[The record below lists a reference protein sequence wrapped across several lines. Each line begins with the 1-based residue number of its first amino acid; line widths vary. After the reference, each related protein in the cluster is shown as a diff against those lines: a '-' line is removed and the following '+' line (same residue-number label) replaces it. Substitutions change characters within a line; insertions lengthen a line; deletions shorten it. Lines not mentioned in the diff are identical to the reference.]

1 MSVEEAFEANSD
13 GAFSVTAKRQAEA
26 YEIINNS
33 EDEVFQN
40 NLYDWYMGQGWN
52 DRLLEISSPYVV
64 SYLRRRMDKDPAHA
78 DLLWRYYAHHNNFL
92 EAASVQLLLAKSG
105 FDLNL
110 EQRIGY
116 LSRARTNASIRTVS
130 LLDAA
135 QGRQQLLREITDLL
149 EVGNIQDDILQRM
162 KSDPRLTDQ
171 RRPQVLKALDGQ
183 ILEVAELFNQYADQA
198 GYYDI
203 CILIYHCADHR
214 NPADIQSTWQ
224 LLIEQVHQEAD
235 ASQQMRPFE
244 AVALKVRMLGQRL
257 HAAEATFPIPI
268 LLPMLLR
275 YALEYQN
282 NAAPPMWVLDIFLEL
297 DIRPSALLPVVEQM
311 YYTNEQPFVG
321 RHRRVLAAD
330 LVYLVQAW
338 LLESERH
345 GDSVVFGG
353 EEAAAGVEELL
364 TGLVRGQD
372 LDAEK
377 REQVE
382 VLRGRIA
389 QAMR

>member
-1 MSVEEAFEANSD
+1 
-13 GAFSVTAKRQAEA
+13 
-26 YEIINNS
+26 
-33 EDEVFQN
+33 
-40 NLYDWYMGQGWN
+40 MGQGWN
-52 DRLLEISSPYVV
+52 DRLLDISSPYVI
-64 SYLRRRMDKDPAHA
+64 SYLRRRMDKNPDHA

-183 ILEVAELFNQYADQA
+183 ILEVAELYNQYADQA
-198 GYYDI
+198 GYHDI

-214 NPADIQSTWQ
+214 NPSDISSTWQ
-224 LLIEQVHQEAD
+224 LLIEQVHQEAVSND
-235 ASQQMRPFE
+235 QMQPFE
-244 AVALKVRMLGQRL
+244 AVALKVRSLGQRL
-257 HAAEATFPIPI
+257 HTAEATFPIPI

-275 YALEYQN
+275 YALQHQT
-282 NAAPPMWVLDIFLEL
+282 NAASPMWVMDTFLEL
-297 DIRPSALLPVVEQM
+297 DIRPSALVPVVEQM

-321 RHRRVLAAD
+321 RYRRILAAD
-330 LVYLVQAW
+330 LIYLIQAW
-338 LLESERH
+338 LRESERH
-345 GDSVVFGG
+345 GDSILFGS
-353 EEAAAGVEELL
+353 EENATGIDELL
-364 TGLVRGQD
+364 TGLAGSQD
-372 LDAEK
+372 LDADK
-377 REQVE
+377 QQAVDT
-382 VLRGRIA
+382 LRGRIA

>member
-1 MSVEEAFEANSD
+1 
-13 GAFSVTAKRQAEA
+13 
-26 YEIINNS
+26 
-33 EDEVFQN
+33 
-40 NLYDWYMGQGWN
+40 
-52 DRLLEISSPYVV
+52 
-64 SYLRRRMDKDPAHA
+64 
-78 DLLWRYYAHHNNFL
+78 LLWRYYAHHNNFL

-105 FDLNL
+105 FELNL

-130 LLDAA
+130 LLDTA

-162 KSDPRLTDQ
+162 KSDTRLTEQ

-224 LLIEQVHQEAD
+224 LLIEQVHQEAENSD
-235 ASQQMRPFE
+235 QMRPFE
-244 AVALKVRMLGQRL
+244 AVALKVRSLGQRL

-282 NAAPPMWVLDIFLEL
+282 NAASPMWVMDTFLEL
-297 DIRPSALLPVVEQM
+297 DIRPSALVPVIEQM

-321 RHRRVLAAD
+321 RHRRILAAD
-330 LVYLVQAW
+330 LIYLVQAW
-338 LLESERH
+338 LRESERH
-345 GDSVVFGG
+345 GDSVLFGSDDS
-353 EEAAAGVEELL
+353 AAGIDELL
-364 TGLVRGQD
+364 TSLAGSQD
-372 LDAEK
+372 LDAAN
-377 REQVE
+377 QQAVDI
-382 VLRGRIA
+382 LRGRIA

>member
-1 MSVEEAFEANSD
+1 
-13 GAFSVTAKRQAEA
+13 
-26 YEIINNS
+26 
-33 EDEVFQN
+33 
-40 NLYDWYMGQGWN
+40 
-52 DRLLEISSPYVV
+52 
-64 SYLRRRMDKDPAHA
+64 MDKNPDHA
-78 DLLWRYYAHHNNFL
+78 DLLWRYYAHHNNYL

-105 FDLNL
+105 FVLNL

-162 KSDPRLTDQ
+162 RSDTRLTEQ
-171 RRPQVLKALDGQ
+171 RRPGVLKALDGQ

-214 NPADIQSTWQ
+214 NPADIQATWQ
-224 LLIEQVHQEAD
+224 LLIEQVHQEAEAGD
-235 ASQQMRPFE
+235 QVRPFE
-244 AVALKVRMLGQRL
+244 AVGLKVRSLGQRL

-282 NAAPPMWVLDIFLEL
+282 NAAPPTWVLDIFLEL
-297 DIRPSALLPVVEQM
+297 DIRPQALLPVLEQM

-321 RHRRVLAAD
+321 RHRRVLAAN
-330 LVYLVQAW
+330 LVYLIQAW

-345 GDSVVFGG
+345 GDSVVFGSD
-353 EEAAAGVEELL
+353 ENAAGVEEVL
-364 TGLVRGQD
+364 TGLVRSQD
-372 LDAEK
+372 LDAEQ
-377 REQVE
+377 REAVE
-382 VLRGRIA
+382 ILRGRIA

>member
-1 MSVEEAFEANSD
+1 VSLEQTSETSPD
-13 GAFSVTAKRQAEA
+13 GAFSLTTKRQSEA

-52 DRLLEISSPYVV
+52 DRLLEISSPYVI
-64 SYLRRRMDKDPAHA
+64 SYLRRRMDKNPDHA

-105 FDLNL
+105 FDLSL

-130 LLDAA
+130 
-135 QGRQQLLREITDLL
+135 LL

-171 RRPQVLKALDGQ
+171 RRPLVLKALDGQ

-214 NPADIQSTWQ
+214 NPADIQATWQ
-224 LLIEQVHQEAD
+224 LLIEQVHQEAESSD
-235 ASQQMRPFE
+235 QMRPFE
-244 AVALKVRMLGQRL
+244 AVALKVRSLGQRL

-275 YALEYQN
+275 YALEYQA
-282 NAAPPMWVLDIFLEL
+282 NAASPMWVMDTFLEL
-297 DIRPSALLPVVEQM
+297 DVRPSALVPVVEQM

-321 RHRRVLAAD
+321 RHRRILAAD
-330 LVYLVQAW
+330 LVI
-338 LLESERH
+338 
-345 GDSVVFGG
+345 D
-353 EEAAAGVEELL
+353 ELL
-364 TGLVRGQD
+364 NGLARSQD
-372 LDAEK
+372 LDPERQQA
-377 REQVE
+377 VDT
-382 VLRGRIA
+382 LRGRIA

>member
-1 MSVEEAFEANSD
+1 MN
-13 GAFSVTAKRQAEA
+13 
-26 YEIINNS
+26 
-33 EDEVFQN
+33 
-40 NLYDWYMGQGWN
+40 QGWN
-52 DRLLEISSPYVV
+52 DRLLEISSPYII
-64 SYLRRRMDKDPAHA
+64 SYLRRSMDKNPDHA
-78 DLLWRYYAHHNNFL
+78 DLLWRYYAHHNNYL

-105 FDLNL
+105 FVLNL

-162 KSDPRLTDQ
+162 RSDTRLTEQ
-171 RRPQVLKALDGQ
+171 RRPGVLKALDGQ

-214 NPADIQSTWQ
+214 NPADIQATWQ
-224 LLIEQVHQEAD
+224 LLIEQVHQEAEAGD
-235 ASQQMRPFE
+235 QVRPFE
-244 AVALKVRMLGQRL
+244 AVGLKVRSLGQRL

-282 NAAPPMWVLDIFLEL
+282 NAAPPTWVLDIFLEL
-297 DIRPSALLPVVEQM
+297 DIRPQALLPVLEQM

-321 RHRRVLAAD
+321 RHRRVLAAN
-330 LVYLVQAW
+330 LVYLIQAW

-345 GDSVVFGG
+345 GDSVVFGSD
-353 EEAAAGVEELL
+353 ENAAGVEEVL
-364 TGLVRGQD
+364 TGLVRSQD
-372 LDAEK
+372 LDAEQ
-377 REQVE
+377 REAVE
-382 VLRGRIA
+382 ILRGRIA